1 MSILLQNHDENRQM
15 LGELEGIDILLQQL
29 AVNLFLFFFVNLYFS
44 DMNLYLFSIIND
56 MILKQM
62 KNLNI
67 WKIYLVVYV
76 HH

>member
-29 AVNLFLFFFVNLYFS
+29 AVS
-44 DMNLYLFSIIND
+44 YLNYQFSIFLCSIFSITKD
-56 MILKQM
+56 MILKQV

>member
-29 AVNLFLFFFVNLYFS
+29 AVSFLMSVHLEMNADGLFFSTTNGT
-44 DMNLYLFSIIND
+44 
-56 MILKQM
+56 ILKRV
-62 KNLNI
+62 KNSNTWRI
-67 WKIYLVVYV
+67 CSVVYV